1 MPLKKEPG
9 LQNTDFPWMRVV
21 SLTLSSSALFA
32 WSPRVHENQTKL
44 ATQLVP
50 APMAALL
57 AAYPEALREG
67 ARGIGNDPHQAPSV
81 EDVEDQYRRVLA
93 VSESKKSPQVLV
105 RELGRLAHMVQ
116 ELTAPGSILGSDPL
130 RNSFETYADERLRS
144 LVLTREPFWAVR
156 ADLDPKPKLLEW
168 AQTKY
173 RRHGQLQEHFNSKIS
188 RRIGVWDELSV
199 PFALLQLSYSNGVHA
214 SANLW
219 ILAYRAAGDL
229 WAYPTSARPK

>member
-1 MPLKKEPG
+1 MPPKKEHG
-9 LQNTDFPWMRVV
+9 LKNSGFPLMRVV
-21 SLTLSSSALFA
+21 TLAMSASALFA

-81 EDVEDQYRRVLA
+81 EDVEDQYRRILA

-116 ELTAPGSILGSDPL
+116 ELTAPGGL
-130 RNSFETYADERLRS
+130 RLQVRPGCCL
-144 LVLTREPFWAVR
+144 VR
-156 ADLDPKPKLLEW
+156 ADP
-168 AQTKY
+168 
-173 RRHGQLQEHFNSKIS
+173 
-188 RRIGVWDELSV
+188 
-199 PFALLQLSYSNGVHA
+199 VH
-214 SANLW
+214 
-219 ILAYRAAGDL
+219 R
-229 WAYPTSARPK
+229 